1 MLLLTYLLP
10 YLLVCLCVRVV
21 EFSAAENHLTPY
33 TDDSLSPPTDITKC
47 DDAID
52 VVAVDR
58 RMVRPEI
65 T

>member
-1 MLLLTYLLP
+1 MP
-10 YLLVCLCVRVV
+10 VCACAV

-33 TDDSLSPPTDITKC
+33 SDDSLSPPDIAKACDKISRDLAKC
-47 DDAID
+47 DEAID

-58 RMVRPEI
+58 RMARPEV